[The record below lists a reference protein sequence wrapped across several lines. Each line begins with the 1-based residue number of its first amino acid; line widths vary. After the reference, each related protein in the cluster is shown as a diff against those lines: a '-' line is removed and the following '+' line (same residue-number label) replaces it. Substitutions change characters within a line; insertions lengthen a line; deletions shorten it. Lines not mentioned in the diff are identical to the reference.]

1 MLMPGTSAA
10 LNSLPVQDIKQVNWL
25 RWSVT
30 LSVFILT
37 VASLTGFV
45 SWLVDPGHSPLRR
58 VEIEGDFHYLDK
70 AQLQTTLAPLLENG
84 FFKINVAEVQ
94 SQAEALPWVNKASVR
109 RIWPDRLQIH
119 IVEQQPF
126 TLWGEQALLNPLG
139 EVFKPATR
147 PADMTLPQ
155 LSGPQGHAG
164 LVLANYQLMND
175 MLKGLGLTLDELHQ
189 DTRRAW
195 RLRLSNGMSVELGR
209 TDPVQRLARFIT
221 VYPAILA
228 TTTKAVIEQVDLR
241 YSNGFAVRWSQL
253 ADEEKTG

>member
-1 MLMPGTSAA
+1 MLMPGLPAR

-30 LSVFILT
+30 LSIFVLT
-37 VASLTGFV
+37 LALLTGFI

-94 SQAEALPWVNKASVR
+94 SQAEALPWVNRASVR
-109 RIWPDRLQIH
+109 RVWPDRLQIH

-126 TLWGEQALLNPLG
+126 ALWGEQALLNPLG
-139 EVFKPATR
+139 EVFRPATQ
-147 PADMTLPQ
+147 PADMTLPH
-155 LSGPQGHAG
+155 LSGPPGHAAP
-164 LVLANYQLMND
+164 VLANYQLMND
-175 MLKGLGLTLDELHQ
+175 MLKGLGLTLEELHQ

-195 RLRLSNGMSVELGR
+195 RLLLSNGMSVELGR
-209 TDPVQRLARFIT
+209 TDPVQRLARFIS

-241 YSNGFAVRWSQL
+241 YSNGFAVRWSPL
-253 ADEEKTG
+253 AAAEKTG